1 MYNEVIDMNSPD
13 LQANLVYHIIN
24 ISQRLKGN
32 MKTRDQDM
40 KHETTF
46 HQIPKII
53 IMFDLKLNSK
63 LWSETPRNQILCLQG
78 IDG

>member
-1 MYNEVIDMNSPD
+1 MNSPD
-13 LQANLVYHIIN
+13 LQTNLVYHIIN

-32 MKTRDQDM
+32 MKTRDQEM
-40 KHETTF
+40 KHENMKPTF
-46 HQIPKII
+46 HQIPKRI

-63 LWSETPRNQILCLQG
+63 LWSETPRNQILCLPG